1 MEELLNLDIIGA
13 LGPTTSVSQAVIAPK
28 PNKDDVRICVEMR
41 RAIKAIQRE
50 KLPIPAVYEVLDE
63 MNGRTVFSNLDMN
76 MGFHQIE
83 LE

>member
-1 MEELLNLDIIGA
+1 M
-13 LGPTTSVSQAVIAPK
+13 IAPK

-41 RAIKAIQRE
+41 RAIKLIQRE
-50 KLPIPAVYEVLDE
+50 KLPIPVVYEVLDE

>member
-1 MEELLNLDIIGA
+1 M
-13 LGPTTSVSQAVIAPK
+13 IAPK
-28 PNKDDVRICVEMR
+28 PSKDDVRICVEMS

>member
-1 MEELLNLDIIGA
+1 M
-13 LGPTTSVSQAVIAPK
+13 IASK

>member
-1 MEELLNLDIIGA
+1 M
-13 LGPTTSVSQAVIAPK
+13 IAPK

>member
-1 MEELLNLDIIGA
+1 M
-13 LGPTTSVSQAVIAPK
+13 IAPK

-41 RAIKAIQRE
+41 RAIKPIQRE
-50 KLPIPAVYEVLDE
+50 KLPIPVVYEVLDE